1 MSIVIP
7 PSKLQNAQCLKQ
19 YCNKNNSIKAEKYS
33 INRKE
38 KTSKISPFPN
48 VIFSFGCTL
57 VCHVLLMLRNT
68 TDVF

>member
-38 KTSKISPFPN
+38 KT
-48 VIFSFGCTL
+48 
-57 VCHVLLMLRNT
+57 
-68 TDVF
+68 